1 MLRESCVLWTP
12 QGCQPAL
19 PPRTPSH
26 PQVPAGDL
34 RADMQEAA
42 VPGALLKIPLSAV
55 PPPKTAGG
63 QCRELVLTKLVGRQK
78 EGYGAAPQVMSDE

>member
-1 MLRESCVLWTP
+1 MLRESSVLWTP
-12 QGCQPAL
+12 QGRQPAL
-19 PPRTPSH
+19 APRPPH
-26 PQVPAGDL
+26 PRCHARDL
-34 RADMQEAA
+34 RADIQEAA
-42 VPGALLKIPLSAV
+42 ATGAPLKTLPSAV